1 MMKNIKRLFVVIS
14 IVLLAFIGTSCEE
27 NCSFTPKPGD
37 YDPSTFD
44 DFANNVFKMLVGN
57 DELTLNYYFE
67 NPENF
72 GLSHNEPSLPTPSV
86 TSGYSVLLINYIL
99 GKVNGYKYEDLND
112 DQKMTYNLIMNIIDN
127 VNSKTSEMSYLSN
140 NYLGS
145 YLGYQ
150 AQLPLL
156 LSEYKFRTKL
166 DVDNYLKYLD
176 LVPETFQKY
185 LDFEVE
191 KADHGYGMSD
201 FVIDKVV
208 HQCEEF
214 IKAAGTGNHFMIKT
228 VNKKIDECDFL
239 TDEEKEAYK
248 NANIEKVNGPLIS
261 GYKLVQDELPKLK
274 GRSTNDMGLAY
285 YYDSKGNPIGKTY
298 YELDFQETV
307 GYKISL
313 VDAEKYVDDLLK
325 YYEQELVKYRNLYLT
340 NEEFK
345 ANCDSYQL
353 MDKTPEEQLAYYQTV
368 IGKYFPS
375 LNYQPEIV
383 VKFIDKAMEEHFS
396 PAAYMTSA
404 IDNLEKEYIYLNG
417 SSVLT
422 DGVYKYNYLY
432 TTLAHEGLPG
442 HLYQNV
448 YFKST
453 DANPL
458 RKVLK
463 SSGYSEGWATYAE
476 IFSYEFLRGEYMD
489 EFIDYLIFQD
499 EYTGAMYCRLDMGI
513 NYDGWTLE
521 EAGAFIKKYVPQV
534 TDEAIK
540 ATYEQLIEV
549 PNNMQTYF
557 FTYFKI
563 KDLRTYVMNLT
574 SSTRENFDYITFHK
588 YILDCGPAPLR
599 FVEEYVKSKYE

>member
-1 MMKNIKRLFVVIS
+1 MKNIKRLFVVIS

-27 NCSFTPKPGD
+27 NCSFTPNPGD

-44 DFANNVFKMLVGN
+44 DFADNVFKMLVGN

-72 GLSHNEPSLPTPSV
+72 GLSHNEPSLPTPNV

-191 KADHGYGMSD
+191 KAEHGYGMSD

-214 IKAAGTGNHFMIKT
+214 INAAGTGNHFMITT

-368 IGKYFPS
+368 IGKYFPN

>member
-1 MMKNIKRLFVVIS
+1 MLIFV
-14 IVLLAFIGTSCEE
+14 
-27 NCSFTPKPGD
+27 
-37 YDPSTFD
+37 
-44 DFANNVFKMLVGN
+44 
-57 DELTLNYYFE
+57 
-67 NPENF
+67 
-72 GLSHNEPSLPTPSV
+72 
-86 TSGYSVLLINYIL
+86 
-99 GKVNGYKYEDLND
+99 
-112 DQKMTYNLIMNIIDN
+112 
-127 VNSKTSEMSYLSN
+127 
-140 NYLGS
+140 
-145 YLGYQ
+145 
-150 AQLPLL
+150 
-156 LSEYKFRTKL
+156 
-166 DVDNYLKYLD
+166 
-176 LVPETFQKY
+176 
-185 LDFEVE
+185 
-191 KADHGYGMSD
+191 
-201 FVIDKVV
+201 
-208 HQCEEF
+208 
-214 IKAAGTGNHFMIKT
+214 
-228 VNKKIDECDFL
+228 
-239 TDEEKEAYK
+239 
-248 NANIEKVNGPLIS
+248 
-261 GYKLVQDELPKLK
+261 
-274 GRSTNDMGLAY
+274 
-285 YYDSKGNPIGKTY
+285 
-298 YELDFQETV
+298 
-307 GYKISL
+307 
-313 VDAEKYVDDLLK
+313 
-325 YYEQELVKYRNLYLT
+325 
-340 NEEFK
+340 
-345 ANCDSYQL
+345 
-353 MDKTPEEQLAYYQTV
+353 
-368 IGKYFPS
+368 
-375 LNYQPEIV
+375 
-383 VKFIDKAMEEHFS
+383 
-396 PAAYMTSA
+396 A

-534 TDEAIK
+534 TNEAIK

>member
-1 MMKNIKRLFVVIS
+1 MKNIKRLFVVIS

-27 NCSFTPKPGD
+27 NCSFTPNPGD

-44 DFANNVFKMLVGN
+44 DFADNVFKMLVGN

-214 IKAAGTGNHFMIKT
+214 IKAAGTGNHFMITT

-463 SSGYSEGWATYAE
+463 SS
-476 IFSYEFLRGEYMD
+476 
-489 EFIDYLIFQD
+489 
-499 EYTGAMYCRLDMGI
+499 
-513 NYDGWTLE
+513 
-521 EAGAFIKKYVPQV
+521 
-534 TDEAIK
+534 
-540 ATYEQLIEV
+540 
-549 PNNMQTYF
+549 
-557 FTYFKI
+557 
-563 KDLRTYVMNLT
+563 
-574 SSTRENFDYITFHK
+574 
-588 YILDCGPAPLR
+588 
-599 FVEEYVKSKYE
+599 

>member
-1 MMKNIKRLFVVIS
+1 MKNIKRLFVVIS

-27 NCSFTPKPGD
+27 NCSFTPNPGD

-44 DFANNVFKMLVGN
+44 DFADNVFKMLVGN

-72 GLSHNEPSLPTPSV
+72 GLSHNEPSLPTPNV

-214 IKAAGTGNHFMIKT
+214 IKAAGTGNHFMITT

-368 IGKYFPS
+368 IGKYFPN

-499 EYTGAMYCRLDMGI
+499 EYTGTMYCRLDMGI

>member
-44 DFANNVFKMLVGN
+44 DFADNVFKMLVGN

-201 FVIDKVV
+201 VK
-208 HQCEEF
+208 
-214 IKAAGTGNHFMIKT
+214 
-228 VNKKIDECDFL
+228 
-239 TDEEKEAYK
+239 
-248 NANIEKVNGPLIS
+248 S
-261 GYKLVQDELPKLK
+261 
-274 GRSTNDMGLAY
+274 S
-285 YYDSKGNPIGKTY
+285 SKQP
-298 YELDFQETV
+298 
-307 GYKISL
+307 
-313 VDAEKYVDDLLK
+313 
-325 YYEQELVKYRNLYLT
+325 ELV
-340 NEEFK
+340 
-345 ANCDSYQL
+345 
-353 MDKTPEEQLAYYQTV
+353 
-368 IGKYFPS
+368 
-375 LNYQPEIV
+375 
-383 VKFIDKAMEEHFS
+383 
-396 PAAYMTSA
+396 
-404 IDNLEKEYIYLNG
+404 
-417 SSVLT
+417 
-422 DGVYKYNYLY
+422 
-432 TTLAHEGLPG
+432 TTL
-442 HLYQNV
+442 
-448 YFKST
+448 
-453 DANPL
+453 
-458 RKVLK
+458 
-463 SSGYSEGWATYAE
+463 
-476 IFSYEFLRGEYMD
+476 
-489 EFIDYLIFQD
+489 
-499 EYTGAMYCRLDMGI
+499 
-513 NYDGWTLE
+513 
-521 EAGAFIKKYVPQV
+521 
-534 TDEAIK
+534 
-540 ATYEQLIEV
+540 
-549 PNNMQTYF
+549 
-557 FTYFKI
+557 
-563 KDLRTYVMNLT
+563 
-574 SSTRENFDYITFHK
+574 
-588 YILDCGPAPLR
+588 
-599 FVEEYVKSKYE
+599 

>member
-1 MMKNIKRLFVVIS
+1 MKNIKRLFVVIS

-27 NCSFTPKPGD
+27 NCSFTPNPGD

-44 DFANNVFKMLVGN
+44 DFADNVFKMLVGN

-72 GLSHNEPSLPTPSV
+72 GLSHNEPSLPTPNV

-214 IKAAGTGNHFMIKT
+214 IKAAGTGNHFMITT
-228 VNKKIDECDFL
+228 VNKKIDECNFL

-274 GRSTNDMGLAY
+274 GRSSNDMGLAY

-368 IGKYFPS
+368 IGKYFPN

-534 TDEAIK
+534 TNEAIK